1 MVHCRASDDGAVC
14 EATAESV
21 RVIYNRAPYSAIEL
35 GAGHSVYGDPTH
47 LARVKAALAQY
58 RNIVLLLPSADTD
71 EWIRILNTRQGNPHR
86 EIVQM
91 NTRFVKHPSNH
102 ELATITVYT
111 EGKTPEATCQEIL
124 SRLFSASGSETW
136 AERR

>member
-1 MVHCRASDDGAVC
+1 
-14 EATAESV
+14 
-21 RVIYNRAPYSAIEL
+21 
-35 GAGHSVYGDPTH
+35 
-47 LARVKAALAQY
+47 
-58 RNIVLLLPSADTD
+58 
-71 EWIRILNTRQGNPHR
+71 
-86 EIVQM
+86 M